1 MTRHIPMTLLLTAA
15 LSAPVPFT
23 LATERAPMVAKSA
36 EAGYAEFA
44 LLADDY
50 FRANLALNPLD
61 AASYGV
67 HDYDDQFGDYLSD
80 DYLQRQRA
88 LEQHALDRA
97 RTINRLALDPAQRL
111 QLDSFLYSRK
121 MALKAFDFPFWYF
134 PATQEVN
141 PAVTLASQAA
151 GDMQQPF
158 TTVAD
163 YDAFLRKLDGFGRWS
178 AQAIHRMQQGVTKGY
193 ALPRP
198 VVIAT
203 ATQMRSY
210 VSARVEDSVFWT
222 PIRQLP
228 VSFSAA
234 DRQRLT
240 RAYRQAIRK
249 VVNPAFRSYANYLD
263 SSYPARK
270 TLGWRELP
278 HGKEWYDYLVAQQ
291 TTVDVSPDALFRHGE
306 QEVARIL
313 REMED
318 IRRQVGFKGSLKAF
332 WKSLLNDPKYKFRQP
347 ADIFADQ
354 VRLKKLVE
362 AQIPNFFSRTPRTSL
377 QMKPIPKAREE
388 TDGGLWYQAGSADGR
403 TPGIYWVN
411 TRPDMALYTWET
423 EANFLH
429 EAIPGHHFQ
438 ISLKQEQRDVP
449 AFMRYSNFN
458 GFEEGWALYVESLGP
473 EMGLTRT
480 PLQAFGRLNN
490 EMLRALRLVV
500 EPGLHT
506 RGWTIQQARQYM
518 LDRSALTPD
527 YVDYEVVRYLANP
540 GQALSYNVGKQTIR
554 QLRQEAE
561 QQLGSRFDLRAF
573 HGQVID
579 TGTLP
584 LSVLQQKIRHWVATQ
599 DSAQIGNR

>member
-1 MTRHIPMTLLLTAA
+1 MSGRTPMALLLAAA
-15 LSAPVPFT
+15 LAAPMAPV
-23 LATERAPMVAKSA
+23 LATAPAVQAASPA
-36 EAGYAEFA
+36 EAGYAAFTR
-44 LLADDY
+44 LADEY

-80 DYLQRQRA
+80 DYLQRQRR
-88 LEQHALDRA
+88 LEQQALDQARA
-97 RTINRLALDPAQRL
+97 IHRPALSPAQQL
-111 QLDSFLYSRK
+111 QLDSFVYSRE
-121 MALKAFDFPFWYF
+121 MALKAFDFPFWYI

-141 PAVTLASQAA
+141 PAATLASQAA

-158 TTVAD
+158 ATVAD

-178 AQAIHRMQQGVTKGY
+178 EQALRRLREGAAKGY

-198 VVIAT
+198 IAT
-203 ATQMRSY
+203 ATAEQMRGY
-210 VSARVEDSVFWT
+210 VSAKVSDSVFWT
-222 PIRQLP
+222 PIKRLP
-228 VSFSAA
+228 ASFSSA
-234 DRQRLT
+234 DRQRLA
-240 RAYRQAIRK
+240 RAYRQAILN
-249 VVNPAFRSYANYLD
+249 VVNPAFRRYADALGPT
-263 SSYPARK
+263 YPARK
-270 TLGWRELP
+270 TLGWRDLP
-278 HGKEWYDYLVAQQ
+278 NGKAWYDYLVAQQ
-291 TTVDVSPDALFRHGE
+291 TTVDVSPEALFRQGE
-306 QEVARIL
+306 QNVARIL
-313 REMED
+313 RDMDD
-318 IRRQVGFKGSLKAF
+318 IRRQVGFKGNLKAF
-332 WKSLLNDPKYKFRQP
+332 WKALLTDPRYKYRKS

-354 VRLKKLVE
+354 TRLQTLVA
-362 AQIPNFFSRTPRTSL
+362 AQVPRFFSRTPVTPL
-377 QMKPIPKAREE
+377 QMKPIPKEREE
-388 TDGGLWYQAGSADGR
+388 SDGGLWYQAGSADGR

-429 EAIPGHHFQ
+429 EGIPGHHFQ

-449 AFMRYSNFN
+449 EFMKYSNFN

-473 EMGLTRT
+473 EMGLTRD

-506 RGWTIQQARQYM
+506 RGWTVQQARQYM

-540 GQALSYNVGKQTIR
+540 GQALSYNVGKHTIAG
-554 QLRQEAE
+554 LRQEAA

-573 HGQVID
+573 HDQVIGS
-579 TGTLP
+579 GTLP
-584 LSVLQQKIRHWVATQ
+584 LSVLQRKVRHWVAMQ
-599 DSAQIGNR
+599 DPAQTASR